1 MGIKDPL
8 QRISQ
13 LRRQLEDLKAQ
24 SPGVIGLT
32 SEVFSDALS
41 ELQAIEELLG
51 EEKGAK
57 KSNLPEEGISKE
69 HLRHGANEQHIF
81 NNSGKCIRE
90 VVCVTDFTECRRM
103 EEALRKIDEVHKLLF
118 ENAIDGIAL
127 HTLTAEGLPDKFT
140 HVNGVICRMLGYSKE
155 ELCQLGPMD
164 IQQDDGPNVIL
175 EERRMMLSE
184 KHNLFQKLL
193 VTKDGKVVPVE
204 IHATLFD
211 LHEKPIVLAII
222 RDITKRKKMEE
233 ALWESKDYL
242 NKIINSIGDPIF
254 VKDRQHR
261 YVLVNDAHCNIAGL
275 EREKII
281 GSTSHDLF
289 PKDQADVFWEK
300 DEEVFET
307 GRENVNEERVTDAQ
321 GNVRTVV
328 TRKTLHMDKTE
339 NKFLVGIARDITDR
353 KRIEDE
359 LRLAQGDLEKRVQER
374 TAELEKAN
382 IALRNAK
389 EYLDKII
396 NSIGDPIFV
405 KDRQHRVILV
415 NDAACKLFCRSREDI
430 EGKTAYEL
438 FPNKEMADISS
449 EKDEEVFITGVENVN
464 EETNTYAPGDTRTVL
479 VKKTLYTDNAGNKYL
494 VGVTRDI
501 TDRKRAENELKEA
514 KEAAEAA
521 VRSKSEF
528 LANMSHEI
536 RTPLNAVVGLTGLL
550 LSADLTP
557 EQRDYVET
565 VRSSGNSLLSVIND
579 ILDFSKIEGGK
590 MELENQSFDL
600 RGCIEVA
607 LDLVEANAV
616 EKGLTLCYFLED
628 RVPTTIMGDVTR
640 LRQVLANLL
649 SNAVKFTGSGTVE
662 ISVTGQPVADDQFEI
677 HFAIKDTGIGI
688 PEDKL
693 GRLFQSFSQ
702 IDSST
707 TRKYGGTGLG
717 LAISKRLVEMM
728 NGRIWVESCPGK
740 GSTFHFTIM
749 TEAATSK
756 PIHPAAGSKE
766 QRICSKLDR
775 SRPLRILLAED
786 NAVNQ
791 KVALQML
798 KRLGYNADV
807 AANGLEV
814 LQALERQQYDVV
826 LMDIQMPEMDGI
838 DAAQKIRE
846 RWPNGPKII
855 AITAYA
861 LEGDRERCIKAG
873 MDNYIAKPIQIEE
886 LRSVLDVC
894 A

>member
-1 MGIKDPL
+1 MHRL
-8 QRISQ
+8 
-13 LRRQLEDLKAQ
+13 
-24 SPGVIGLT
+24 
-32 SEVFSDALS
+32 F
-41 ELQAIEELLG
+41 
-51 EEKGAK
+51 
-57 KSNLPEEGISKE
+57 
-69 HLRHGANEQHIF
+69 
-81 NNSGKCIRE
+81 
-90 VVCVTDFTECRRM
+90 
-103 EEALRKIDEVHKLLF
+103 F
-118 ENAIDGIAL
+118 ENAMDGIAL
-127 HTLTAEGLPDKFT
+127 HTLTADGLPDKFT
-140 HVNGVICRMLGYSKE
+140 HVNGVLCRMLGYTKE
-155 ELCQLGPMD
+155 ELCQLRPMD

-175 EERRMMLSE
+175 EERRKMLYE
-184 KHNLFQKLL
+184 KHNLFRKLL

-204 IHATLFD
+204 IHAAILDF
-211 LHEKPIVLAII
+211 HGKPTVLAII
-222 RDITKRKKMEE
+222 RDITERKKMEE
-233 ALWESKDYL
+233 MLRESKDYL
-242 NKIINSIGDPIF
+242 DEIINSIGDPIF

-261 YVLVNDAHCNIAGL
+261 YVLINDAHCRVAGL
-275 EREKII
+275 TREEII
-281 GSTSHDLF
+281 GKTSHDVF
-289 PKDQADVFWEK
+289 PKDQADVFFEK

-307 GRENVNEERVTDAQ
+307 GRENVNEERVTNGQ
-321 GNVRTVV
+321 GIVHTVI
-328 TRKTLHMDKTE
+328 TRKTLHTDKAG

-359 LRLAQGDLEKRVQER
+359 LRRAQDDLEKRVQER

-382 IALRNAK
+382 IALRNSK
-389 EYLDKII
+389 DYLSKII

-405 KDRQHRVILV
+405 KDRQHRCVLV
-415 NDAACKLFCRSREDI
+415 NDAACKLFGRSCEDI
-430 EGKTAYEL
+430 VGKTAYEL
-438 FPNKEMADISS
+438 FPTQEMANISW
-449 EKDEEVFITGVENVN
+449 EKDEEVFLTGVENVN
-464 EETNTYAPGDTRTVL
+464 EETNTYAPGETRTVL
-479 VKKTLYTDNAGNKYL
+479 VKKTLYVDNAGNKFL
-494 VGVTRDI
+494 VGATRDI
-501 TDRKRAENELKEA
+501 TDRKLAENELKEA

-590 MELENQSFDL
+590 MELENQPFDL
-600 RGCIEVA
+600 RGCIKVA
-607 LDLVEANAV
+607 LDLVEANAA
-616 EKGLTLCYFLED
+616 EKGLTLRYSLDD
-628 RVPTTIMGDVTR
+628 RVPATIMGDVTR

-649 SNAVKFTGSGTVE
+649 SNAVKFTDRGTVE
-662 ISVTGQPVADDQFEI
+662 ISVTGQTVAEDQFEV
-677 HFAIKDTGIGI
+677 HFAITDTGIGI

-728 NGRIWVESCPGK
+728 GGRIWVESRLGK
-740 GSTFHFTIM
+740 GSTFHFIIM
-749 TEAATSK
+749 AKAAAIK
-756 PIHPAAGSKE
+756 PIHSAAAAASQE
-766 QRICSKLDR
+766 QRMCSKLDR

-798 KRLGYNADV
+798 KRLGHNADV

-826 LMDIQMPEMDGI
+826 LMDVQMPEMDGI
-838 DAAQKIRE
+838 DAARKIRE
-846 RWPNGPKII
+846 RWPKGPRIV

-873 MDNYIAKPIQIEE
+873 MDDYLSKPIQIEE
-886 LRSVLDVC
+886 LRSVLDIC

>member
-1 MGIKDPL
+1 M
-8 QRISQ
+8 
-13 LRRQLEDLKAQ
+13 
-24 SPGVIGLT
+24 
-32 SEVFSDALS
+32 
-41 ELQAIEELLG
+41 
-51 EEKGAK
+51 
-57 KSNLPEEGISKE
+57 
-69 HLRHGANEQHIF
+69 
-81 NNSGKCIRE
+81 
-90 VVCVTDFTECRRM
+90 
-103 EEALRKIDEVHKLLF
+103 HKLLF
-118 ENAIDGIAL
+118 ENAMDGIAL
-127 HTLTAEGLPDKFT
+127 HALTADGLPDKFT
-140 HVNGVICRMLGYSKE
+140 HVNDVLCRMLGYSKE
-155 ELCQLGPMD
+155 ELCQLRPMD

-175 EERRMMLSE
+175 EERRIMHSE
-184 KHNLFQKLL
+184 KRNLFQKML
-193 VTKDGKVVPVE
+193 VTKDGKIVPVE

-211 LHEKPIVLAII
+211 LHGKPVVLAII
-222 RDITKRKKMEE
+222 RDITERKKMEE
-233 ALWESKDYL
+233 ALRESKDYL
-242 NKIINSIGDPIF
+242 DKIINSIGDPIF

-261 YVLVNDAHCNIAGL
+261 YVLINDAHCGVAGL
-275 EREKII
+275 TREEII
-281 GSTSHDLF
+281 GKTSHDVF
-289 PKDQADVFWEK
+289 PKDQADVFLEK
-300 DEEVFET
+300 DMEVFET

-321 GNVRTVV
+321 GVVRTVV
-328 TRKTLHMDKTE
+328 TRKTLHTDKSG
-339 NKFLVGIARDITDR
+339 NKFMVGIARDITDR
-353 KRIEDE
+353 KRMEDE
-359 LRLAQGDLEKRVQER
+359 LRRAQGDLERRVQKR

-389 EYLDKII
+389 DSLDKII

-415 NDAACKLFCRSREDI
+415 NDAACRLFCCSREDL
-430 EGKTAYEL
+430 EGLTAYEL
-438 FPNKEMADISS
+438 FPTKEMADISW
-449 EKDEEVFITGVENVN
+449 EKDEEVFLTGVENVN

-479 VKKTLYTDNAGNKYL
+479 VKKTLYTDNAGNKFL

-501 TDRKRAENELKEA
+501 TDRKQAENELKEA

-590 MELENQSFDL
+590 MELENQPFDL

-607 LDLVEANAV
+607 LDLVEANAA
-616 EKGLTLCYFLED
+616 EKGLTLSYFLD
-628 RVPTTIMGDVTR
+628 DQVPATIMGDITR

-649 SNAVKFTGSGTVE
+649 SNAVKFTGRGTVE
-662 ISVTGQPVADDQFEI
+662 ISVTGQPVAEPVAEDQFEI

-728 NGRIWVESCPGK
+728 GGRIWVESCLGK

-749 TEAATSK
+749 TGAATSK
-756 PIHPAAGSKE
+756 PVHSAIGSKE
-766 QRICSKLDR
+766 QRMLSKLDR

-846 RWPNGPKII
+846 RWPKGPKII

-873 MDNYIAKPIQIEE
+873 MDDYISKPIQIEE
-886 LRSVLDVC
+886 LRSVLDIC